1 MHRSRASGMEERQTD
16 EQTDG
21 SQCCLMPL
29 LQSRSIKKKTAKL
42 KRNQK
47 LRYLETHLM
56 KMAYDADTAECDN
69 SGLHVDAGRTL
80 LRGSHVGN
88 SERQDVPGVDIAVS
102 ALA

>member
-1 MHRSRASGMEERQTD
+1 
-16 EQTDG
+16 
-21 SQCCLMPL
+21 
-29 LQSRSIKKKTAKL
+29 
-42 KRNQK
+42 
-47 LRYLETHLM
+47 M
-56 KMAYDADTAECDN
+56 KMASDADTAECDN